1 VIRGLWAWFNGALA
15 TVVLAPPVLLAA
27 ALRLRVQWFYD
38 WAGRSWSRWNLWAG
52 GAEVRVEGLEH
63 LRADSPQV
71 LVGNHQSW
79 FDVFAV
85 AANLPK
91 TYHFVAKKE
100 LERVWLFG
108 PAWKAAGH
116 ISIDR
121 SDQASAVASLDQAGE
136 QMRRE
141 NSAVVVFPEGTR
153 SPTDDLLPFKKGAF
167 MLALHTGVPIV
178 PFAVAGSRRIFPK
191 GSWRVRSGPIIV
203 RFGPPIPT
211 EQLGHRD
218 RDALME
224 RVRAEVQRMRD
235 EARRTLGDGELER
248 IGKPSDSN

>member
-1 VIRGLWAWFNGALA
+1 VIRSLWAWLNGAAA
-15 TVVLAPPVLLAA
+15 TLVIAPPVLLAA
-27 ALRLRVQWFYD
+27 ALGLRHQRFYD
-38 WAGRSWSRWNLWAG
+38 WSGRTWSRWNLRAG
-52 GAEVRVEGLEH
+52 GAQVIVEGIEH
-63 LRADSPQV
+63 IDLDSPQI

-85 AANLPK
+85 AANIPK

-121 SDQASAVASLDQAGE
+121 SDQASAVASLDRAGA
-136 QMRRE
+136 QMKRE
-141 NSAVVVFPEGTR
+141 NSAVVVFAEGTR
-153 SPTDDLLPFKKGAF
+153 SPTDDLLPFQKGAF

-191 GSWRVRSGPIIV
+191 GSWRVRGGPIIV

-211 EQLGHRD
+211 AHLTTRD
-218 RDALME
+218 RDALIA
-224 RVRAEVQRMRD
+224 RVRDEVRTMRD
-235 EARRTLGDGELER
+235 QARATLGPGALENTG
-248 IGKPSDSN
+248 IPSSP